1 MMYSES
7 VRILVTG
14 DKNVLSGFQ
23 GIQMVMLWWCDK
35 CNVKEKD
42 WTVVRWS

>member
-1 MMYSES
+1 MSYQDFKGSRWS
-7 VRILVTG
+7 CFGGV
-14 DKNVLSGFQ
+14 
-23 GIQMVMLWWCDK
+23 DK